1 MFAIFFLTY
10 IFKVIVY
17 YVNFH
22 RMNLQEEL
30 DKLKVHMS
38 VDKARIQELNTFMAE
53 RREGNFVRINIQC
66 RQFKIIQFFM
76 FYFQLLRILPC
87 SPYLYSL
94 LLRILSAFSSFMRKS
109 SRENT

>member
-1 MFAIFFLTY
+1 MFAIFFFTY
-10 IFKVIVY
+10 IFKLIVY

-22 RMNLQEEL
+22 RMHLQEEL

-38 VDKARIQELNTFMAE
+38 VDKATIQELNTFMAE

-76 FYFQLLRILPC
+76 FYFQLLRILTLF
-87 SPYLYSL
+87 SLFLLLYSF
-94 LLRILSAFSSFMRKS
+94 ISY
-109 SRENT
+109 

>member
-10 IFKVIVY
+10 IFKIIVY
-17 YVNFH
+17 YINFH

-38 VDKARIQELNTFMAE
+38 VDKTTIQELNTFMAE
-53 RREGNFVRINIQC
+53 RREGNFVKINIQC
-66 RQFKIIQFFM
+66 RQFKIIQFLM
-76 FYFQLLRILPC
+76 FYFQLLRILAC
-87 SPYLYSL
+87 SISLAL
-94 LLRILSAFSSFMRKS
+94 LLHILLAFSSFMRKS

>member
-10 IFKVIVY
+10 IFKLIVY

-22 RMNLQEEL
+22 RMHLQEEL

-38 VDKARIQELNTFMAE
+38 VDKATIQELNTFMAE

-76 FYFQLLRILPC
+76 FYFQLLRILTLF
-87 SPYLYSL
+87 SLFLLLYSF
-94 LLRILSAFSSFMRKS
+94 ISY
-109 SRENT
+109 

>member
-10 IFKVIVY
+10 IFKLIVY

-22 RMNLQEEL
+22 RMHLQEEL

-38 VDKARIQELNTFMAE
+38 VDKATIQELNTFMAE

-66 RQFKIIQFFM
+66 RRFKIIQFFM
-76 FYFQLLRILPC
+76 FYFQLLRILTLF
-87 SPYLYSL
+87 SLFLLLYSF
-94 LLRILSAFSSFMRKS
+94 ISY
-109 SRENT
+109 